1 MSVKKYNKLV
11 RDKIPQII
19 ESQGKQCKVYVATGE
34 DYRNRLK
41 DKLLEEAK
49 EFFENPCVEEL
60 ADVQEVIDTL
70 SQVHE
75 WDITGA
81 RFKKN
86 DQRGAFWRRYILQ
99 EVIEDESVTKSKWC
113 SQTPSNTLYNEEE

>member
-70 SQVHE
+70 SHVHQ
-75 WDITGA
+75 WDVTGA

-113 SQTPSNTLYNEEE
+113 SHTPSNTLYNEEE

>member
-1 MSVKKYNKLV
+1 MTVKKYDKLV
-11 RDKIPQII
+11 RDKVPDII
-19 ESQGKQCKVYVATGE
+19 EAQGKKCKLYVATGK
-34 DYRNRLK
+34 DFQDRLK

-60 ADVQEVIDTL
+60 ADVQEVIDAL
-70 SQVHE
+70 SEVHR
-75 WDITGA
+75 WDVTGA

-113 SQTPSNTLYNEEE
+113 SHTPSNTLYIEEE

>member
-1 MSVKKYNKLV
+1 MTVKKYNKLV

-19 ESQGKQCKVYVATGE
+19 EDGGGTCKVYVATGE

-41 DKLLEEAK
+41 DKLIEEAQ

-60 ADVQEVIDTL
+60 ADGQEVIDAL
-70 SQVHE
+70 SEIHR

-86 DQRGAFWRRYILQ
+86 NFNGAFWRRYVLL
-99 EVIEDESVTKSKWC
+99 EVED
-113 SQTPSNTLYNEEE
+113 